1 MSKLVLLPG
10 LACDGALFA
19 GVSDALA
26 PWRPQVADVHTR
38 CASLPEMAQ
47 ALLAEHDGPLLLAG
61 VSMGGML
68 ALEAARQAPQRIA
81 GLALLG
87 TTARA
92 DTPELLRLRGD
103 AIGLF
108 EQGRAE
114 EVLRANVM
122 FAFHPRH
129 HGERALIDGYL
140 RMVLR
145 AGADQLV
152 AQNRAVMARADLRP
166 ALPGIG
172 CPALVLCGEADALTP
187 PEHAQEIAA
196 GLPNARLE
204 LIEAAGHMLTLEQPA
219 RVGALLADW
228 LRATAAR

>member
-1 MSKLVLLPG
+1 VTTLVLLPG
-10 LACDGALFA
+10 LACDGELFA
-19 GVSDALA
+19 GLADALA
-26 PWRPQVADVHTR
+26 PWAPVVSDVHTR
-38 CASLPEMAQ
+38 ERTLPAMAQ
-47 ALLAEHDGPLLLAG
+47 ALLARHTGPLTLAG

-87 TTARA
+87 TSARA
-92 DTPELLRLRGD
+92 DTPELLRLRSD

-129 HGERALIDGYL
+129 HGERALIERYVQ
-140 RMVLR
+140 MVLR
-145 AGADQLV
+145 AGAGQLI
-152 AQNRAVMARADLRP
+152 AQNRALMARADLRP
-166 ALPGIG
+166 ALPGIA

-187 PEHAQEIAA
+187 PEHSQEIAA
-196 GLPNARLE
+196 ALPQARLE
-204 LIEAAGHMLTLEQPA
+204 MIAGAGHMLTLEQPA
-219 RVGALLADW
+219 RVGALVADW
-228 LRATAAR
+228 LRATGAR

>member
-1 MSKLVLLPG
+1 MTVVLLPG
-10 LACDGALFA
+10 LACDGELFA
-19 GVSDALA
+19 NLAGALA
-26 PWRPQVADVHTR
+26 PWAPQVSDVHTR
-38 CASLPEMAQ
+38 AATLPAMA
-47 ALLAEHDGPLLLAG
+47 ARLLAEHDGLLTLVG

-87 TTARA
+87 TSARA

-122 FAFHPRH
+122 FAFHPRR
-129 HGERALIDGYL
+129 HGERGLIERYVQ
-140 RMVLR
+140 MVLR
-145 AGADQLV
+145 AGAAQLI

-166 ALPGIG
+166 TLPAIA
-172 CPALVLCGEADALTP
+172 CPALVLCGEADLLTP
-187 PEHAQEIAA
+187 PEHSREIAA
-196 GLPNARLE
+196 ALPNARLDV
-204 LIEAAGHMLTLEQPA
+204 IDDAGHMLTLEQPA
-219 RVGALLADW
+219 RVGALLAQW
-228 LRATAAR
+228 LRATGVR